1 MTLFAVA
8 NTDVPPRGR
17 ALIPTGIAT
26 EIPDHVY
33 LRIADRSSMALKG
46 LHVTGGVVDSSYRG
60 EIMVCMENLS
70 DINYVVTEGQKFAQ
84 LILER
89 IGNPEVMEVAEL
101 TTTERGEQGFGSTGL
116 SAPCRVD
123 LCEPRGDG
131 TLTKADRRTLTE
143 KLAGRIL
150 QDVRNTPRAV
160 TDAEITALLRLW
172 PFKRNDRRKKRHAG
186 RGHLGAHGYI
196 RITEATQWEVDIDCQ
211 HS

>member
-1 MTLFAVA
+1 M
-8 NTDVPPRGR
+8 
-17 ALIPTGIAT
+17 
-26 EIPDHVY
+26 
-33 LRIADRSSMALKG
+33 
-46 LHVTGGVVDSSYRG
+46 DSSYRG

-70 DINYVVTEGQKFAQ
+70 DTNYVVTEGQKFAQ

-150 QDVRNTPRAV
+150 QDIRNTPRAV
-160 TDAEITALLRLW
+160 TDAEITSLLRLW
-172 PFKRNDRRKKRHAG
+172 PFKRNDRRKNVMPEGVTWVH
-186 RGHLGAHGYI
+186 
-196 RITEATQWEVDIDCQ
+196 TETFGLQRRRNGKLTLTASTRNAENL
-211 HS
+211 